1 MKILMLAQF
10 YTPVVG
16 GEEHAVRSL
25 SVELASRGH
34 EVGVATIVQG
44 DSPAVGLDDDGVR
57 VHRLRSASSRLPVLY
72 GADRRH
78 APPVPDPELLWRLR
92 RLIRSERPTSCMRA
106 QLDRA
111 FLPAP
116 PQDERAPLVL
126 SLHDYSLICST
137 KRLMRYGRRC
147 DGPALRKCI
156 DCASHHYGRAK
167 GTFTVGAVF
176 AMQRPEASLVDLFLP
191 VSNAVAE
198 ASRLEQEGLRYRVIP
213 NFVPPGATAAAALDG
228 DHGDVPGLPRLPDGD
243 FVLYIGDLSLDKG
256 VDVLLRALRHLPR
269 PVPLVVIGRSVDDP
283 HRRPPS
289 RGQARG
295 APARGR
301 PSGREALRP
310 PRGALG
316 VAEAAGLVALEGM
329 TLGKPSSR
337 RASEGCWTSSPT
349 STPDSWWSRATSSS

>member
-1 MKILMLAQF
+1 MLAQF

-44 DSPAVGLDDDGVR
+44 DSPAVGPDDDGVR

-72 GADRRH
+72 RADRRH

-92 RLIRSERPTSCMRA
+92 RLIRSERPRHRACA

-137 KRLMRYGRRC
+137 KRLAGYGRRC

-243 FVLYIGDLSLDKG
+243 FVLYIGDLARQG
-256 VDVLLRALRHLPR
+256 RRR
-269 PVPLVVIGRSVDDP
+269 PVAGAATSPTTGAAGRDRTLRGRSP
-283 HRRPPS
+283 HRRLPPEV
-289 RGQARG
+289 RLLEELPHEVVLAVAKRC
-295 APARGR
+295 ALLVV
-301 PSGREALRP
+301 PSVWREA
-310 PRGALG
+310 
-316 VAEAAGLVALEGM
+316 AA
-329 TLGKPSSR
+329 
-337 RASEGCWTSSPT
+337 SSP
-349 STPDSWWSRATSSS
+349 SKA